1 MYTRTICWVI
11 FVFVVTIV
19 HGEDVVASNDAR
31 NFCVTTSSMNTV
43 VHDNIASNVCVLGS
57 AVNDPD
63 GQYQELPKGGCYRDF
78 KGIWSFLAL
87 IILAV
92 VWLIDWLSGHKIWR
106 FIVWVS
112 KLISRLVGCKEAKDV
127 RQNNALQKAGNINC
141 HGNGNVIN
149 NIIFSQNSVRQSGA
163 DAANAK
169 TGGLSLAASRAGQ
182 SERKLNWDDIEKKFR
197 PYSMIKVKASLKQ
210 IVDENLCTV
219 EALRARCP
227 KKYIPIC
234 VIDDKDDEKYSDG
247 LKTLGYENV
256 TIYPRCPTYDVLKSF
271 AIVIFDVRGVG
282 NAAGKDGFS
291 LAVTFKSEYPLKVV
305 GVRSAFLQDVSEADR
320 GKLNFAIEKK
330 RDLCD
335 QLAPVLNAA
344 FKDVGDPVAMWK
356 KVRVALIET
365 FSARELALMEHEYVQ
380 AIRLLAE
387 GKDVLPGEWM
397 DGVNRLLKRNL
408 F

>member
-1 MYTRTICWVI
+1 
-11 FVFVVTIV
+11 
-19 HGEDVVASNDAR
+19 
-31 NFCVTTSSMNTV
+31 
-43 VHDNIASNVCVLGS
+43 
-57 AVNDPD
+57 
-63 GQYQELPKGGCYRDF
+63 
-78 KGIWSFLAL
+78 
-87 IILAV
+87 
-92 VWLIDWLSGHKIWR
+92 
-106 FIVWVS
+106 
-112 KLISRLVGCKEAKDV
+112 
-127 RQNNALQKAGNINC
+127 
-141 HGNGNVIN
+141 
-149 NIIFSQNSVRQSGA
+149 
-163 DAANAK
+163 
-169 TGGLSLAASRAGQ
+169 
-182 SERKLNWDDIEKKFR
+182 
-197 PYSMIKVKASLKQ
+197 
-210 IVDENLCTV
+210 
-219 EALRARCP
+219 
-227 KKYIPIC
+227 
-234 VIDDKDDEKYSDG
+234 
-247 LKTLGYENV
+247 
-256 TIYPRCPTYDVLKSF
+256 
-271 AIVIFDVRGVG
+271 VIFDVRGVG